1 MGRKGKYDEWLTP
14 DGLLLLEGWARDGLT
29 NEDIAKN
36 VGINVKTLWDW
47 ETRFDPI
54 RNALKKGRGPVDFI
68 VENALYKRATG
79 YQYTEIIEEYDSK
92 NAAMSGKVKPKSVR
106 RVTKEMPPDV
116 GAAIFWL
123 KNRRRSK
130 WRDRPDLVQD
140 NTAGNAILD
149 SINDVLTRRRD
160 END

>member
-1 MGRKGKYDEWLTP
+1 MAKGKYEYWLSP

-29 NEDIAKN
+29 DEEISKNMGIAYS
-36 VGINVKTLWDW
+36 TLRVWM
-47 ETRFDPI
+47 EKYTAI
-54 RNALKKGRGPVDFI
+54 SAAIKKGKGPVDFI

-123 KNRRRSK
+123 KNRRRGK
-130 WRDRPDLVQD
+130 WRDRPDLIQD
-140 NTAGNAILD
+140 NTAGSAILD
-149 SINDVLTRRRD
+149 SINDVLTRRRGEHD
-160 END
+160 

>member
-1 MGRKGKYDEWLTP
+1 MAKGKYEYWLSS

-29 NEDIAKN
+29 DEEISHNMGIAYS
-36 VGINVKTLWDW
+36 TLRVWM
-47 ETRFDPI
+47 EKYTAI
-54 RNALKKGRGPVDFI
+54 SAAIKKGKGPVDFI

-123 KNRRRSK
+123 KNRRRGK
-130 WRDRPDLVQD
+130 WRDRPDLIQD
-140 NTAGNAILD
+140 EAAGSAILD
-149 SINDVLTRRRD
+149 SINDVLTRRRGEHD
-160 END
+160 